1 MVKKFN
7 KPDLNAPRY
16 RPKKLNI
23 CNQNFYEKFIQ
34 DNPKYSGISVSQF
47 KDVIKTFNGQ
57 IWKQVVDC
65 RDGVELPEQLG
76 YLFIGTCQRRKKISV
91 DYKKSADCGVNVQN
105 QNWESDNYMAK
116 IFYTNFETRYR
127 FKHHDLWG
135 FTAVRDFK
143 RTVAATYPVQW
154 KMYVVVDSF
163 MKISKLFR
171 LYKYKEY
178 KKQETITL
186 LETYDEFNLD

>member
-16 RPKKLNI
+16 RPTKLNLS
-23 CNQNFYEKFIQ
+23 NQDLYRRFIA
-34 DNPKYSGISVSQF
+34 DNPRYSSLTLDQF
-47 KDVIKTFNGQ
+47 KEIIKTFNGS
-57 IWKQVVDC
+57 IWEHAIDY

-76 YLFIGTCQRRKKISV
+76 YIFIGTCPRRKKESV
-91 DYKKSADCGVNVQN
+91 NYKKSGLYGQRIEN

-116 IFYTNFETRYR
+116 IFYTNFETKYR
-127 FKHHDLWG
+127 FKNHELWG
-135 FTAVRDFK
+135 FTAQRDFK
-143 RTVAATYPVQW
+143 RSVAATYPVQW
-154 KMYVVVDSF
+154 KQYVVVDNK

-171 LYKYKEY
+171 IHRFKEF
-178 KKQETITL
+178 KKNETLTL